1 MERWIGSTLRRNP
14 FRGFPRNTT
23 VLLTTEPLWSI
34 PANWFYAYLTL
45 FMAAN
50 GLSPV
55 QIGFIT
61 SLGVGSRIVFS
72 FFGGHVVDRWG
83 RKWTLTI
90 FDILSWIVPLAIYA
104 LATRFEHFVT
114 ASILSNLVWI
124 ASPAWLC
131 LLFEEAKVEQRTK
144 IYAFNQSIYF
154 LGGLTAPF
162 AGWIIASQG
171 VDQGTRVLFWL
182 FCASMTLMVFIRVL
196 TLRESAIGVRLRQQS
211 QKTRTSLSIY
221 GTAWGMLAKPGRLQ
235 TVLFISVLYNFT
247 LNFVNTYNALFI
259 TEAQGLALPKTILAA
274 FPVLTSLI
282 SMVLALVVVPR
293 IRAFREGRYL
303 FVALLINLLGYL
315 LLAVAPVRG
324 TALVWAA
331 MSAGAICGGLYI
343 PVREGLWQN
352 LIPDAERAKIIALA
366 TTLECSLLLPAAPLG
381 GWIYQI
387 FPRGIYW
394 VGMGMMGLT
403 MGLLLHLMRTKEG
416 FGLDG
421 RP

>member
-1 MERWIGSTLRRNP
+1 METASVFRWNP
-14 FRGFPRNTT
+14 FRHFPRNTT
-23 VLLTTEPLWSI
+23 VLLTTEPLWSF

-61 SLGVGSRIVFS
+61 SLGIGSRIVFS

-83 RKWTLTI
+83 RKWTVTV
-90 FDILSWIVPLAIYA
+90 FDILSWIIPLAIWA
-104 LATRFEHFVT
+104 MATRFEHFVT

-131 LLFEEAKVEQRTK
+131 LLFEEAKVEHRTK

-154 LGGLTAPF
+154 IGGLTAPF
-162 AGWIIASQG
+162 AGWIIMNHG
-171 VDQGTRVLFWL
+171 VDHGARILFWI

-196 TLRESAIGVRLRQQS
+196 TLRESAIGIRLQQQS
-211 QKTRTSLSIY
+211 QKARTSISMY
-221 GTAWGMLAKPGRLQ
+221 GTAWSMLAKPGRLR
-235 TVLFISVLYNFT
+235 TVLLISVLYNFT

-259 TEAQGLALPKTILAA
+259 TEAHGLNLPKALLAS

-282 SMVLALVVVPR
+282 SLFLALVVVPR
-293 IRAFREGRYL
+293 IPAFREGQFL
-303 FVALLINLLGYL
+303 FIALFINLLGYL

-324 TALVWAA
+324 AALVWAA
-331 MSAGAICGGLYI
+331 MLAGAICGGLYI

-352 LIPDAERAKIIALA
+352 LIPDAERAKVIALA
-366 TTLECSLLLPAAPLG
+366 TTMECSLLLPAAPLG

-394 VGMGMMGLT
+394 VGMGMMTLT
-403 MGLLLHLMRTKEG
+403 MGVIV
-416 FGLDG
+416 GLIKKQ
-421 RP
+421 PATS